1 MSKYEVKSVVCD
13 YGVFE
18 DNELKLICNSHAN
31 ALKIKEI
38 LETDCDMSKPYVWK
52 DQRIA
57 ELEEQLK
64 NAIVIPKEL
73 QVGNKVYFIDIE
85 EKYIHKGKIYSITKE
100 LNYEENGFIIWV
112 YCRYDDGLTYTHPI
126 EDYGVELFATKEEA
140 LAKLEELGG
149 NK

>member
-1 MSKYEVKSVVCD
+1 MSKEEFSISCLEED
-13 YGVFE
+13 YIIAE
-18 DNELKLICNSHAN
+18 REYDRRQE
-31 ALKIKEI
+31 EI
-38 LETDCDMSKPYVWK
+38 SKK

-140 LAKLEELGG
+140 LSKLEELKG
-149 NK
+149 